1 MKLEL
6 HSTPWMRLSGGL
18 LTDYFTFDV
27 RNLCDTCPQQPNGR
41 TDSGQVSPKAN
52 LILGP
57 WSNTEFF
64 VNYGTGFHSNDAR
77 STEAGGSSPLA
88 KAQGAEVGFRSKPW
102 RPERMELIATFWWLD
117 LKSELVFEG
126 DTETTDAPGLTRRY
140 GIEIGARGQVY
151 GPLYFDDIFSWTHA
165 EFRSIGLAIPLAP
178 ELTAYSALLLRW
190 PEGLSSQ
197 IHMTNL
203 GVRNLTEDRTIKAPS
218 WFVFDLTERYL
229 LTVKLVYG
237 HREAI
242 FYIQNLCDT
251 QWEQATFA
259 FTSRLPGEASGGV
272 QDVHFV
278 PGNPRFVM
286 GGLAWYF

>member
-1 MKLEL
+1 
-6 HSTPWMRLSGGL
+6 
-18 LTDYFTFDV
+18 
-27 RNLCDTCPQQPNGR
+27 
-41 TDSGQVSPKAN
+41 

-190 PEGLSSQ
+190 PEGLSS
-197 IHMTNL
+197 
-203 GVRNLTEDRTIKAPS
+203 
-218 WFVFDLTERYL
+218 
-229 LTVKLVYG
+229 
-237 HREAI
+237 
-242 FYIQNLCDT
+242 
-251 QWEQATFA
+251 
-259 FTSRLPGEASGGV
+259 
-272 QDVHFV
+272 
-278 PGNPRFVM
+278 
-286 GGLAWYF
+286 

>member
-6 HSTPWMRLSGGL
+6 QSTPWMRLSGGL

-126 DTETTDAPGLTRRY
+126 DTGTTDARGLTRRY

-151 GPLYFDDIFSWTHA
+151 GPLYFDDSFSWTHA
-165 EFRSIGLAIPLAP
+165 EFRSTGLAIPLAP

-190 PEGLSSQ
+190 PEGLSS
-197 IHMTNL
+197 
-203 GVRNLTEDRTIKAPS
+203 
-218 WFVFDLTERYL
+218 
-229 LTVKLVYG
+229 
-237 HREAI
+237 
-242 FYIQNLCDT
+242 
-251 QWEQATFA
+251 
-259 FTSRLPGEASGGV
+259 
-272 QDVHFV
+272 
-278 PGNPRFVM
+278 
-286 GGLAWYF
+286 